1 MVRLLRTLVVC
12 IALVGCG
19 IPLTPDAFNSSPEAL
34 ALRSIVDH
42 LTAKDFASVQA
53 QLDPDLAQADIRAAL
68 EKTANAIPSAPITK
82 VEPVAWNVFVATGKP
97 RTATVAAEYTFGQQ
111 QWLVASAQLTGE
123 PNAYRILS
131 FNIEPL
137 PAPMSQIHAF
147 TLSGKSIT
155 HYLFLVAAVAA
166 VVVSLFALVRCA
178 RTKGLRRKWLWL
190 VFIALGFVSF
200 TINWSNGAV
209 HINPLAFN
217 FLSAAFMRHGWLG
230 PWMLTFCIPVG
241 AIWFLLRQ
249 RSAAQNVAIAG

>member
-1 MVRLLRTLVVC
+1 MNRLLYAFAVC
-12 IALVGCG
+12 VALLGCG
-19 IPLTPDAFNSSPEAL
+19 MPITPEAFNASPEAI
-34 ALRSIVDH
+34 AVRSIVDR
-42 LTAKDFASVQA
+42 LTAKDFASIEA
-53 QLDPDLAQADIRAAL
+53 QLDPALAQAGIRAAL
-68 EKTANAIPSAPITK
+68 EKTANAIPALPVSK
-82 VEPVAWNVFVATGKP
+82 VEAVAWNVLVATGRP
-97 RTATVAAEYTFGQQ
+97 RTATVAAEYTFGQK

-131 FNIEPL
+131 FNIESL

-147 TLSGKSIT
+147 TLSGKSAT

-166 VVVSLFALVRCA
+166 TLVSLVAFVRCA

-209 HINPLAFN
+209 NINPLAFN
-217 FLSAAFMRHGWLG
+217 LLSAAFMRHGWLG

-249 RSAAQNVAIAG
+249 RSAAKNVAAAG